1 MRTFVVFQPGTP
13 LRCELMAM
21 SMTAALMHGAELL
34 GVPITGLRA
43 LQLYDF
49 YARSF
54 SFPLRNA
61 NVFPQAIHRHCSS
74 HYLLLRQP
82 NASQST
88 DVAF

>member
-1 MRTFVVFQPGTP
+1 MKLLRTFVVFQPGTP

-49 YARSF
+49 
-54 SFPLRNA
+54 
-61 NVFPQAIHRHCSS
+61 
-74 HYLLLRQP
+74 
-82 NASQST
+82 
-88 DVAF
+88 